1 MKISVI
7 VPCYN
12 CAEYVSNCINSIL
25 NQTIGFENIELLLID
40 DASTDNTS
48 DILKKY
54 EERYPDNIGVILC
67 EKNGRQGTARN
78 IGLQYASGEYVSFVD
93 SDDWIR
99 SDMYERLLFIMR
111 ETTCDIV
118 QFEFEGR
125 TSYDDDNQPNFTKE
139 HPEYKVYEFNTVDDR
154 KNMLVRSDILNESC
168 TRKLYRKTLLD
179 KSNTFFAEGTSY
191 EEPLFTYPLRYWVS
205 KVAVTSE
212 KYYFYRYNAFG
223 TTVSYMNKPER
234 ILEHL
239 AVQKQLFTEMTNSKF
254 YCDYKDEIDL
264 FFLHSFFVEPFYFMK
279 ARGQEMP
286 VEIFKIMSDTVKN
299 LLPDYLNNPYI
310 FREAMKEEKAIID
323 LISL

>member
-111 ETTCDIV
+111 
-118 QFEFEGR
+118 R
-125 TSYDDDNQPNFTKE
+125 
-139 HPEYKVYEFNTVDDR
+139 
-154 KNMLVRSDILNESC
+154 
-168 TRKLYRKTLLD
+168 
-179 KSNTFFAEGTSY
+179 
-191 EEPLFTYPLRYWVS
+191 LRV
-205 KVAVTSE
+205 
-212 KYYFYRYNAFG
+212 
-223 TTVSYMNKPER
+223 
-234 ILEHL
+234 I
-239 AVQKQLFTEMTNSKF
+239 
-254 YCDYKDEIDL
+254 
-264 FFLHSFFVEPFYFMK
+264 
-279 ARGQEMP
+279 
-286 VEIFKIMSDTVKN
+286 
-299 LLPDYLNNPYI
+299 
-310 FREAMKEEKAIID
+310 
-323 LISL
+323 